1 MRERFWQ
8 EVIWVSRCLYTKWE
22 NTKKID
28 KKTIISLLGKFDKKQ
43 LQELI
48 VYIVN
53 ADESAKELLLDYCQ
67 KKAADVNTDNH
78 TLIIE
83 SKMRQYWKK
92 AAQIIEEF
100 DMYGGGPE
108 ADEDVAYTTLEEMA
122 NLLEDNEV
130 SWIVR
135 KEILDEMLGFVS
147 SDNSGFTDYLMDI
160 AVIMCINRQ
169 ESIYL
174 ADFLIENANS
184 YYRGL
189 AAKIYLENGE
199 EQKFIESKKANLHYG
214 SDYLELAAYYK
225 KHNDMETA
233 LKIVLEG
240 LDKADGRL
248 DGIYEYL
255 FRYYEKNG
263 NEAALEKLYAQSAKR
278 NRNQDTI
285 TELMHEY
292 YQKKGYYEKQKGT
305 LLKLLSCCDT
315 RELYKLYQKCRQ
327 ELSNEDFRKEDP
339 AILDMIK
346 KRNLSTY
353 FDILMDKGEKKEV
366 IAYITQHQQ
375 YRGWGL
381 DEGHYFSKRLA
392 GEYPREVVDMYWK
405 EIAFYVSL
413 GKGKNY
419 ARAVEVLKEIR
430 TIMKR
435 NKWTEEWDIKYSTF
449 LEEHRRKKLLLKAL
463 EHMKA

>member
-1 MRERFWQ
+1 M
-8 EVIWVSRCLYTKWE
+8 
-22 NTKKID
+22 D
-28 KKTIISLLGKFDKKQ
+28 KKTINSLIGKFDKKQ

-48 VYIVN
+48 EYIVSVN
-53 ADESAKELLLDYCQ
+53 ESAKELLLDYCR
-67 KKAADVNTDNH
+67 KKEADVKTDNH

-83 SKMRQYWKK
+83 SKIRQYWKN

-108 ADEDVAYTTLEEMA
+108 ADDDDACAALEKMA
-122 NLLEDNEV
+122 KLLEDNET

-135 KEILDEMLGFVS
+135 KEILDEMLGFVA

-160 AVIMCINRQ
+160 AVIMCTNKQ
-169 ESIYL
+169 ENIYL
-174 ADFLIENANS
+174 ADFLVKSANS

-225 KHNDMETA
+225 KHNDKETA

-248 DGIYEYL
+248 DEIYEYL
-255 FRYYEKNG
+255 FRYYEKNE
-263 NEAALEKLYAQSAKR
+263 NEAALEKLYAQSEKR

-285 TELMHEY
+285 TELMYQY
-292 YQKKGYYEKQKGT
+292 YQKKGDYGKQKET
-305 LLKLLSCCDT
+305 LLKLLSCCDF
-315 RELYKLYQKCRQ
+315 RELHKLYQKCRQ
-327 ELSNEDFRKEDP
+327 ELSDEDFTKEEP

-346 KRNLSTY
+346 KRNLSVY
-353 FDILMDKGEKKEV
+353 FDIHMDKGDKKEV
-366 IAYITQHQQ
+366 MEYITQHQQ

-381 DEGHYFSKRLA
+381 DQGHYFSKRLS

-405 EIAFYVSL
+405 EVAFYVSL
-413 GKGKNY
+413 GKEKNY
-419 ARAVEVLKEIR
+419 AHAVGVLKEIR

-435 NKWTEEWDIKYSTF
+435 NKWIEEWNAKYNTF
-449 LEEHRRKKLLLKAL
+449 LEEHRRKKLLLKTL
-463 EHMKA
+463 ERMEA